1 MKIPMNY
8 VYLIMA
14 PQKLMHNNVLQTI
27 SNFRLSLAKNVSNYL
42 EYLGK
47 RAKIPKNLSFGL
59 SILELK
65 SSTEIYEEWRHKMPK
80 TWLVGMINVMKYMI
94 KDMLGI
100 LFHKSSI
107 TCDKLD
113 NSFSGRRMHLAI
125 LAELQLEIRS
135 FTKSSCLY

>member
-47 RAKIPKNLSFGL
+47 
-59 SILELK
+59 K
-65 SSTEIYEEWRHKMPK
+65 S
-80 TWLVGMINVMKYMI
+80 
-94 KDMLGI
+94 
-100 LFHKSSI
+100 
-107 TCDKLD
+107 
-113 NSFSGRRMHLAI
+113 
-125 LAELQLEIRS
+125 
-135 FTKSSCLY
+135 

>member
-59 SILELK
+59 GFG
-65 SSTEIYEEWRHKMPK
+65 WK
-80 TWLVGMINVMKYMI
+80 TVSVETQTFG
-94 KDMLGI
+94 
-100 LFHKSSI
+100 F
-107 TCDKLD
+107 
-113 NSFSGRRMHLAI
+113 R
-125 LAELQLEIRS
+125 
-135 FTKSSCLY
+135 